1 MNGWKFWKVLKM
13 SLHDY
18 LELFRQAIEKV
29 EDYGYA
35 ESIEINE
42 EIRPNKQAVIKAK
55 IVLIDGSVLHIK
67 EYIDAKYTIQKVSYA
82 YQYQNRDG
90 DLIFRYDNA
99 VHRPALEFKEHKHI
113 KGGDIIE
120 AILPDVPD
128 IMDEVLGFL

>member
-1 MNGWKFWKVLKM
+1 M

-18 LELFRQAIEKV
+18 LELFQRAIENV

-55 IVLIDGSVLHIK
+55 IVFIDGSALHIR
-67 EYIDAKYTIQKVSYA
+67 EYIDAKYTIQKISYA
-82 YQYQNRDG
+82 YQYQNRNG

-113 KGGDIIE
+113 KGGVIIE
-120 AILPDVPD
+120 AILPDVSV
-128 IMDEVLGFL
+128 IMDEVIRFL

>member
-18 LELFRQAIEKV
+18 LELFRQ
-29 EDYGYA
+29 
-35 ESIEINE
+35 
-42 EIRPNKQAVIKAK
+42 NK
-55 IVLIDGSVLHIK
+55 
-67 EYIDAKYTIQKVSYA
+67 
-82 YQYQNRDG
+82 DG

-113 KGGDIIE
+113 KGDVIIE
-120 AILPDVPD
+120 AILPDVSD

>member
-29 EDYGYA
+29 EDYGY
-35 ESIEINE
+35 
-42 EIRPNKQAVIKAK
+42 
-55 IVLIDGSVLHIK
+55 
-67 EYIDAKYTIQKVSYA
+67 
-82 YQYQNRDG
+82 QYQNRDG

-99 VHRPALEFKEHKHI
+99 VHRPALDFKEHKHI
-113 KGGDIIE
+113 KGGVIIE
-120 AILPDVPD
+120 AILPDVSD